1 MYVRRMHVR
10 LGFAHVFFSLA
21 LVPAAAYAAPLV
33 VKGSVV
39 SFSAKANIG
48 MVIEG
53 ATSTI
58 AVDEDAKNVTLVV
71 PLGTVTTG
79 VELRDR
85 HMKEKYL
92 EVAKYPEARLV
103 IERACLSLPESGDKS
118 GECPGAFTLHGQTK
132 GVTVKY
138 KATVVGKGTDVDASF
153 TANFVDHGVE
163 EPKYMG
169 IKVRPT
175 VDVKARFSAAR

>member
-1 MYVRRMHVR
+1 MHVR
-10 LGFAHVFFSLA
+10 HGLSHAFALA
-21 LVPAAAYAAPLV
+21 LVAAAASAAPLAI
-33 VKGSVV
+33 KGAAV
-39 SFSAKANIG
+39 SFSAKANVG

-53 ATSTI
+53 TTSTI
-58 AVDEDAKNVTLVV
+58 AVEEDAKNVTLVV

-79 VELRDR
+79 VELRDK

-92 EVAKYPEARLV
+92 EVDKHPEAKLV
-103 IERACLSLPESGDKS
+103 IERACLALPEGGEKS

-132 GVTVKY
+132 GVSVKY
-138 KATVVGKGTDVDASF
+138 KATVAGKSTEIDASF

-169 IKVRPT
+169 IKVKPA